1 MQRGRTY
8 KIIYHFTPMREIARK
23 VPFYVKNCNK
33 EGCIVYAVG
42 GAGDS

>member
-8 KIIYHFTPMREIARK
+8 KIIYHIIPRK
-23 VPFYVKNCNK
+23 VPFYVKNCDK